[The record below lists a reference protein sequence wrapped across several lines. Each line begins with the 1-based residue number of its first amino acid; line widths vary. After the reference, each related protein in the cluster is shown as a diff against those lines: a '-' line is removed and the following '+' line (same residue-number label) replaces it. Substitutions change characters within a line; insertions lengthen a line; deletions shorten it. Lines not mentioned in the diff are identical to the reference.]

1 MSRCA
6 EKILVDA
13 IPCGCGPEA
22 ISLLSG
28 EVGILIHGNH
38 YTGKDGLFKCT
49 VLCHHICVTKCT
61 NTSVS
66 TNYRRVLGTRLP
78 GLDFILV
85 CGWLLKDKLVCTCK
99 TINLHFF
106 VWLTATAWGLMCY
119 HLQAVLCPHT
129 LQLLWENMI
138 GQLVTMHMH
147 TATVYLYLMWHK

>member
-1 MSRCA
+1 MQKRYWWTQYPADVVPRPSVCCQGRWAYWYMATTIQVRTVC
-6 EKILVDA
+6 
-13 IPCGCGPEA
+13 
-22 ISLLSG
+22 LS
-28 EVGILIHGNH
+28 VQC
-38 YTGKDGLFKCT
+38 Y
-49 VLCHHICVTKCT
+49 VTIYVWQNVPPLPSAQT
-61 NTSVS
+61 
-66 TNYRRVLGTRLP
+66 RRFLGTRLP

-138 GQLVTMHMH
+138 RQLVTMHMH